1 MASFSG
7 DNDTFRQE
15 YRRIEGAVLIAF
27 KMQRM
32 SKEFFNNTFVENKV
46 LDFTPF
52 VVSYVFNRFW
62 SFMLCRKIDL
72 DWEKSKF
79 FRRKSAKEESHS
91 TGESG
96 IRNWFIAERRLENLQ
111 IGRRILWPM

>member
-1 MASFSG
+1 MTRFNRNIVG
-7 DNDTFRQE
+7 LK
-15 YRRIEGAVLIAF
+15 VLCRLLL
-27 KMQRM
+27 KCSEW
-32 SKEFFNNTFVENKV
+32 SKEFFNDTFVENKV

-96 IRNWFIAERRLENLQ
+96 IRNSFIAERRLENLQ